1 MLKNSK
7 IGYDWIFQ
15 IILGY
20 HDLIFLISVVLSL
33 VSVVVVLVV
42 VFLKLENT
50 KGWFFQRV
58 HLYLWAVAG
67 HELSK
72 YKIHC
77 QFMTIHELWNSI
89 IFLNFKTSL
98 MLALQPSPSLWRIG
112 VRKSICDS
120 TNPYTVCFYCMPRSV
135 LLKYYIETKLQTT
148 CFYLI

>member
-50 KGWFFQRV
+50 KG
-58 HLYLWAVAG
+58 
-67 HELSK
+67 
-72 YKIHC
+72 
-77 QFMTIHELWNSI
+77 
-89 IFLNFKTSL
+89 
-98 MLALQPSPSLWRIG
+98 
-112 VRKSICDS
+112 
-120 TNPYTVCFYCMPRSV
+120 
-135 LLKYYIETKLQTT
+135 
-148 CFYLI
+148 

>member
-33 VSVVVVLVV
+33 VLLLLFFF
-42 VFLKLENT
+42 FLKLENT
-50 KGWFFQRV
+50 KGLFFQRV
-58 HLYLWAVAG
+58 QLYLWAVAG

-72 YKIHC
+72 YKIHW
-77 QFMTIHELWNSI
+77 QFMIIHELWNSI

-98 MLALQPSPSLWRIG
+98 MLALQPSPWLWCIG

-120 TNPYTVCFYCMPRSV
+120 TNPYTVCF
-135 LLKYYIETKLQTT
+135 LLYAKVSAIKILYWN
-148 CFYLI
+148 